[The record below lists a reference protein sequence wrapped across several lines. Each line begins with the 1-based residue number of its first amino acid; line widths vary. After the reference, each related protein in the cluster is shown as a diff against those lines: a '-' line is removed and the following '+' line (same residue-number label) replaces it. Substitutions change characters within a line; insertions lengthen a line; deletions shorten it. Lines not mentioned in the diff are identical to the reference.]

1 MTFRLSSEQAANELW
16 NMYTEGEFQS
26 MVQTV
31 FVEDALKDSHKNGL
45 EKTPKLELSLCV
57 ERFNKIRDKLQGRLS
72 IVYLKFAGLHIATKL
87 LVTQFSVLFL
97 VLFLFFV
104 FPFIPSLF

>member
-1 MTFRLSSEQAANELW
+1 
-16 NMYTEGEFQS
+16 

-57 ERFNKIRDKLQGRLS
+57 ERFNKIREKLKGRLS

-87 LVTQFSVLFL
+87 LVIQFSVLFL
-97 VLFLFFV
+97 VFV
-104 FPFIPSLF
+104 FCFSIHLVPFLKCEI